1 MNVLLY
7 FINKYSEANKMRYS
21 IGTEDLKVE
30 LVKPLVAEFLGTMLL
45 VIFGCG
51 TAMQVNG
58 DGYGTKVSLAF
69 GLAVMAIVC
78 FTGHISGGRF

>member
-1 MNVLLY
+1 MG
-7 FINKYSEANKMRYS
+7 YSVGKN
-21 IGTEDLKVE
+21 DLQ
-30 LVKPLVAEFLGTMLL
+30 VKPLLKSLVAEFLGTMLL